1 MGHRTRKRIS
11 APTVIQEIEFAPDSP
26 QERTGFEPSVP
37 PRKRQPSRE
46 APRPTIVV
54 SRDDLCL
61 MTPSSLSVRR
71 LSSATAERPFTR
83 AGPMVRIRF
92 PPAVSQANF
101 RIAAAGSTRIAFSAW
116 RVPPSCRCGVD
127 RAAPRRLRQPGAGTR
142 AGSTLC
148 AGCVDAP
155 KRPGLGTEIYRQ
167 ASTLNWLRT
176 CAG

>member
-61 MTPSSLSVRR
+61 MTPSSLSVRH
-71 LSSATAERPFTR
+71 LSSATAERPYHKSGTDGSNPFPSSEESCELR
-83 AGPMVRIRF
+83 IIGLFFLIGPVPAASAAPSSDRF
-92 PPAVSQANF
+92 PDRCSRICGLSGRSIIQAW
-101 RIAAAGSTRIAFSAW
+101 RAASAAASF
-116 RVPPSCRCGVD
+116 PPHSRQQSKPS
-127 RAAPRRLRQPGAGTR
+127 RARASENSLPQRQ
-142 AGSTLC
+142 
-148 AGCVDAP
+148 
-155 KRPGLGTEIYRQ
+155 
-167 ASTLNWLRT
+167 
-176 CAG
+176 